1 MNTQPNWNSWQ
12 EMRRLQQTMEHLFS
26 DFSPAGR
33 WSLTGEYPPENLT
46 REDKAITLE
55 ALCPGVERGSLD
67 ISVAARAGAHRI
79 PITT

>member
-1 MNTQPNWNSWQ
+1 V
-12 EMRRLQQTMEHLFS
+12 
-26 DFSPAGR
+26 
-33 WSLTGEYPPENLT
+33 NLT